1 MTGNLKAFPS
11 GVYLAPADLTASR
24 AVAGRAEIARRDI
37 NLERVAS
44 KREFLAACARALR
57 FPKTFG
63 GNWDALADCLKD
75 LCADSLI
82 NCRNCGSFAEA
93 APDDY
98 ATALEIFQDAASYW
112 KERGSAFTVLVDA
125 EPQGLRLARFPAP
138 KTRI

>member
-1 MTGNLKAFPS
+1 MAGSSKAFPS
-11 GVYLAPADLTASR
+11 GVYLAPDDLTASR
-24 AVAGRAEIARRDI
+24 AAAGRAEIASRDI

-75 LCADSLI
+75 LCADSFI
-82 NCRNCGSFAEA
+82 NCRNCASFAEA

-112 KERGSAFTVLVDA
+112 RARGSVFAVLVDA
-125 EPQGLRLARFPAP
+125 EAQGVRLARFPAP
-138 KTRI
+138 NGRI